1 MCWFFKRD
9 FQLEGEKKQ
18 MMLSNYFL
26 EIPVKKPA
34 CNTGTYALMTLQRQL
49 AVVCRPPQ
57 SPPGGAGSMH
67 GHSTDSTMHAALNT
81 MTNLDAFCPKIMI
94 LFV

>member
-34 CNTGTYALMTLQRQL
+34 CNTG
-49 AVVCRPPQ
+49 
-57 SPPGGAGSMH
+57 MH
-67 GHSTDSTMHAALNT
+67 VHSTDSTMHAALNT
-81 MTNLDAFCPKIMI
+81 MTIFDAFCPKIMI

>member
-1 MCWFFKRD
+1 M
-9 FQLEGEKKQ
+9 KQ
-18 MMLSNYFL
+18 MTLSNYFL

-34 CNTGTYALMTLQRQL
+34 CNTGTYALTTLQRPL
-49 AVVCRPPQ
+49 AVVCWPPQ

-67 GHSTDSTMHAALNT
+67 GHSTESTMHAAFNT
-81 MTNLDAFCPKIMI
+81 MTNFVTFCQKIII